1 MKRFVCFLLIAGAAF
16 AQTRTQR
23 KVLSSPDAVDK
34 TLNAASGYVP
44 DLRHIGATNTK
55 ATPLASNT
63 AQGPGVMQI
72 DLADPRRSS
81 WFVSTDTIPSGSTIA
96 AFIIPPGSVQ
106 QFLQFSV
113 TLNADVQPGTSLMLP
128 QIAALGDFWPTGVMT
143 YDVLV
148 KYPNGTNTHSAAD
161 FCTNCA
167 RNFTDLQS
175 VIPLIYDNLES
186 LANDGSVL
194 VTMDGVFTG
203 DPVKVAFEG
212 LAVPPT
218 AISRGNNNSV
228 IVNASQVPGMKLDLY
243 QDFLL
248 TVSQNGWADT
258 RKFTHVP
265 FQPGTYIPS
274 P

>member
-1 MKRFVCFLLIAGAAF
+1 MKSFVCLLLVAGAAF
-16 AQTRTQR
+16 AQVRTPRQ
-23 KVLSSPDAVDK
+23 VLSSSGAADK
-34 TLNAASGYVP
+34 SLNTSSGYVP
-44 DLRHIGATNTK
+44 KVRQASGAV
-55 ATPLASNT
+55 AQAAPLASNT
-63 AQGPGVMQI
+63 PQGPGVMQI
-72 DLADPRRSS
+72 DLGDPRRSS

-106 QFLQFSV
+106 QFLQFSI

-128 QIAALGDFWPTGVMT
+128 QIAALGDFWPAGVMT
-143 YDVLV
+143 YDVLI
-148 KYPNGTNTHSAAD
+148 KYPNGTNTHAAAD

-167 RNFTDLQS
+167 RTFTDLQS
-175 VIPLIYDNLES
+175 VTPLIYDNLES

-194 VTMDGVFTG
+194 VTIDGVFTG

-212 LAVPPT
+212 LAVPPN

-248 TVSQNGWADT
+248 TVSQNGWSDT

>member
-1 MKRFVCFLLIAGAAF
+1 MQRFLCFLLIAGAAF
-16 AQTRTQR
+16 AQSRVPR
-23 KVLSSPDAVDK
+23 KVLSSPGTIDK
-34 TLNAASGYVP
+34 SLNAASDYVP
-44 DLRHIGATNTK
+44 DVRHTRVVGGK
-55 ATPLASNT
+55 ATPDASST
-63 AQGPGVMQI
+63 PQAPGVMQI
-72 DLADPRRSS
+72 DLADPSRSS

-96 AFIIPPGSVQ
+96 AFIIPPGSLQ
-106 QFLQFSV
+106 QVLQFSI
-113 TLNADVQPGTSLMLP
+113 TLSADVQPGTSLMLP
-128 QIAALGDFWPTGVMT
+128 QIAALGDFWPSGVMT

-148 KYPNGTNTHSAAD
+148 KYPNGTNTHAAAD

-167 RNFTDLQS
+167 RAYSDLQS

-186 LANDGSVL
+186 LGSDTSVL
-194 VTMDGVFTG
+194 VTIDGVFTA

-212 LAVPPT
+212 LAVPPS

-228 IVNASQVPGMKLDLY
+228 IVNVSQVPGMKLDLY

-248 TVSQNGWADT
+248 TVSQNGWGDT
-258 RKFTHVP
+258 RIFTHVP